1 MSYPELH
8 QLENYPLSAATKH
21 IAGFANETGL
31 PFFDLL
37 PVFAPHQPESLWVS
51 PEDAHGNAK
60 AATLAAEAI
69 HRQFGEALLST
80 RRAAPTPADSD
91 KE

>member
-1 MSYPELH
+1 
-8 QLENYPLSAATKH
+8 
-21 IAGFANETGL
+21 
-31 PFFDLL
+31 
-37 PVFAPHQPESLWVS
+37 VFAPHQPESLWVS

-69 HRQFGEALLST
+69 HWQFGEALLST
-80 RRAAPTPADSD
+80 HSIAPIPVDSD